1 MNVAMNLDRATL
13 PQASQGTERAPF
25 ALMPQLATKQA
36 RQSGGGKDEETPEI
50 LTPQPLFPINFS
62 GDEQTELDF
71 SPSAVVLGVTPG
83 RVLQELAQS
92 TAGSPLPP
100 GGAAFGLIPIG
111 GDIPDDLGAFLAQ
124 PVMQKKMKMGP
135 IGELR
140 VSVGAVATI
149 RPESPMADS
158 TVEAGI
164 GATFAPPPIT
174 TPRGQEISVLAFLNF
189 RSAGENQPELT
200 MDEVVNGD
208 EIKLPEGM
216 YSVNFGVAFSVL
228 GTSAAALESLGQLL
242 AMVPKPAIAAAGQ
255 SMLKLQQALNGVQ
268 NVADLKAGLG
278 WRLTAEVDA
287 EGEIIFKL
295 GGQVVDPLKLV
306 EDALSAS
313 GLPELPLL
321 DNPSNDPSVA
331 NVNDAIHVINGGNPF
346 DRARERNGRS
356 DVPAVRL
363 ATDASDVV
371 RAAGATLYP
380 FLSEWAQSLT
390 AHGSQSIEDVKR
402 FLGEIWNNPA
412 TPSEMRNHIANVLA
426 NPYGFNF
433 GIPEIEALNQLTIP
447 PEDYGF
453 VRSVFEGHYHDPVD
467 MRQPFEQTMPQ

>member
-1 MNVAMNLDRATL
+1 MNVAMIPDRAAPKQPQPEIDGNAFAASSEQALKQSRQAGGSDAETL
-13 PQASQGTERAPF
+13 
-25 ALMPQLATKQA
+25 
-36 RQSGGGKDEETPEI
+36 EI
-50 LTPQPLFPINFS
+50 LTPQPLIPIDFS
-62 GDEQTELDF
+62 DDEEAELDLT
-71 SPSAVVLGVTPG
+71 PSAVVLGVTQG

-100 GGAAFGLIPIG
+100 GGAAFGIVPIG
-111 GDIPDDLGAFLAQ
+111 GDIPDDLAAFLAQ
-124 PVMQKKMKMGP
+124 PVMQHKMSLGP
-135 IGELR
+135 IGDLR
-140 VSVGAVATI
+140 VSVGAVATV

-174 TPRGQEISVLAFLNF
+174 TPSGQEIGFLGFLNF
-189 RSAGENQPELT
+189 RRAGENQPELT

-208 EIKLPEGM
+208 EIQLPEGM

-228 GTSAAALESLGQLL
+228 GASAAALESLGQLL
-242 AMVPKPAIAAAGQ
+242 AMVPKPAIAAAGH

-287 EGEIIFKL
+287 EGEMIFKL
-295 GGQVVDPLKLV
+295 GGQVVDPMKLV

-331 NVNDAIHVINGGNPF
+331 NVNDAIHVINGGNAF

-380 FLSEWAQSLT
+380 FLTEWAQSLT
-390 AHGSQSIEDVKR
+390 AHGPQSIEDVTR

-412 TPSEMRNHIANVLA
+412 TPPEMRNHIANVLA

-433 GIPEIEALNQLTIP
+433 GIPAIEALNQLTIP

-453 VRSVFEGHYHDPVD
+453 VRSVFEGHYRDPVD
-467 MRQPFEQTMPQ
+467 RRQSFEQTMPQ